1 MSFFI
6 NRDPSRYCAL
16 FVWALICWPAGAKVY
31 AITTHL
37 TFVTFTVLLWHHLN
51 LCPRVLQS
59 VVRTSHK
66 WQILMVDL
74 VPSTNQTFHIPAV
87 SSWRRS
93 WGSEWSGTAGWRGLP
108 SPEILLP
115 SAPATAER
123 DGRYLLFCCVFISSW
138 DWSPP
143 VVSRCGQSITL
154 VSLDW
159 SVKNLGDRGDRGG
172 QEAERLWRWRTK
184 REHPTS
190 LHFTAKTKAII
201 ELDNRRGYKNTWYLW
216 VWTEYVPVDGS
227 VVLIITMITWIMV
240 HSCVDLLMSSVKI
253 F

>member
-1 MSFFI
+1 MASSKSLSSS
-6 NRDPSRYCAL
+6 PP
-16 FVWALICWPAGAKVY
+16 ICCEDKSQVADLDGGPGAKY
-31 AITTHL
+31 Q
-37 TFVTFTVLLWHHLN
+37 
-51 LCPRVLQS
+51 P
-59 VVRTSHK
+59 
-66 WQILMVDL
+66 D
-74 VPSTNQTFHIPAV
+74 IPHSRAV

-123 DGRYLLFCCVFISSW
+123 DGRCFAVLLCFYLKLRLIPTCCL
-138 DWSPP
+138 P
-143 VVSRCGQSITL
+143 VWAEHHSGQSGL
-154 VSLDW
+154 VSKKSW
-159 SVKNLGDRGDRGG
+159 RQRGG
-172 QEAERLWRWRTK
+172 QEAERLWRWRTT